1 MDVLSDLLRMDTKP
15 IHTAGLE
22 LLIGADTEDVPAFP
36 RIRMRERIRVPLWAY
51 EFYRM
56 VQGCLSLYTTGAVT
70 AGQLFYLI
78 YRNAVVI
85 AFDGMLECGN
95 SRKAVHRRKNRMADR
110 TNRQWQLILHR
121 RRRDLRMRH
130 QLTTAMGC
138 KMRQGTGKYRRFCRK
153 KHSRMYPTGIC
164 CFHL

>member
-70 AGQLFYLI
+70 AAYTVGNMQMIFFGEAVMFSVIQHGCPVLAPGRPTHSIFCYL
-78 YRNAVVI
+78 VSS
-85 AFDGMLECGN
+85 L
-95 SRKAVHRRKNRMADR
+95 KLK
-110 TNRQWQLILHR
+110 
-121 RRRDLRMRH
+121 
-130 QLTTAMGC
+130 
-138 KMRQGTGKYRRFCRK
+138 
-153 KHSRMYPTGIC
+153 
-164 CFHL
+164 